1 MDKVELIV
9 ERVLKKIEE
18 KKYFPVE
25 ASARH
30 VHLSREHA
38 DLLFGKGYELEMVRE
53 LSQPGQYVC
62 KERVDIIGPKN
73 ILRNVAILGPVRGST
88 QIEISR
94 TDSITLGI
102 NAPLRLSGD
111 LADSET
117 LYIRCNGKII
127 EVPNSTIVAK
137 RHIHMT
143 PEDGERFGVEEG
155 QIVKVRI
162 ISQRPV
168 IFEDVIVRITER
180 SRLAMHIDYDEAN
193 ACGFADG
200 VLGEIIVT

>member
-1 MDKVELIV
+1 MDKLELIV

-18 KKYFPVE
+18 IKYIPVE

-30 VHLSREHA
+30 VHLSRKHV
-38 DLLFGKGYELEMVRE
+38 DILFGEGYELEKVRE

-73 ILRNVAILGPVRGST
+73 ILRNVAILGPVRENT
-88 QIEISR
+88 QVEISR
-94 TDSITLGI
+94 TDSIALGI

-111 LADSET
+111 LKDSET

-127 EVPNSTIVAK
+127 EVPQSTIVAK

-143 PEDGERFGVEEG
+143 PEDGRWFRVHDK

-162 ISQRPV
+162 NSERPL
-168 IFEDVIVRITER
+168 IFEDVIVRITDE
-180 SRLAMHIDYDEAN
+180 SKLAMHIDHDEAN
-193 ACGFADG
+193 ACGFVEGIA
-200 VLGEIIVT
+200 GEIIAD

>member
-1 MDKVELIV
+1 MDRLELIV
-9 ERVLKKIEE
+9 EKVLKKIEE
-18 KKYFPVE
+18 SKHIPVE
-25 ASARH
+25 TSARH
-30 VHLSREHA
+30 VHLSKGHV
-38 DLLFGKGYELEMVRE
+38 DILFGEGYELEMVRE

-73 ILRNVAILGPVRGST
+73 IIRNVAILGPVREDT

-94 TDSITLGI
+94 TDSISLGI

-111 LADSET
+111 LKDSET

-127 EVPNSTIVAK
+127 EVPSSTIVAK

-143 PEDGERFGVEEG
+143 PEDGRRFGVEDK

-162 ISQRPV
+162 GSPRPV
-168 IFEDVIVRITER
+168 IFEDVVIRISNR
-180 SRLAMHIDYDEAN
+180 SRLSMHIDHDEAN
-193 ACGFADG
+193 ACGFFEG
-200 VLGEIIVT
+200 VVGEIMEV